1 MANAIKSPNMKRS
14 LQNYKVSNCKL
25 IHKHLALNCYPQDLI
40 GPGNLFDILA
50 ANENQ
55 GGN

>member
-1 MANAIKSPNMKRS
+1 MENAIKSPNMKRS

-40 GPGNLFDILA
+40 GPANLFDIFA
-50 ANENQ
+50 AN
-55 GGN
+55 